1 MSERV
6 AIALGSNLGDS
17 EAILNGAIAALCDS
31 SPLRDLRHSRWYRTK
46 AVGPPQPDYLNGCA
60 IARTTWEP
68 QALLTW
74 LLQLETQFGRLRG
87 QRWGARTL
95 DLDLLLYGDRILDT
109 PQLQL
114 PHPRMGDRAFV
125 LVPLAE
131 IAPDWHHPVAGQS
144 VEQLRCKIDCSDVR
158 LAAS

>member
-1 MSERV
+1 
-6 AIALGSNLGDS
+6 
-17 EAILNGAIAALCDS
+17 
-31 SPLRDLRHSRWYRTK
+31 
-46 AVGPPQPDYLNGCA
+46 
-60 IARTTWEP
+60 
-68 QALLTW
+68 
-74 LLQLETQFGRLRG
+74 LLQLETQFGRVRG

-131 IAPDWHHPVAGQS
+131 IAPDWRHPVAGQS